1 MLDCLVLAGR
11 QEHRG
16 PKDSGEATCFIL
28 QPCPAERTEPN
39 FQREAI

>member
-28 QPCPAERTEPN
+28 QRGPLHRSG
-39 FQREAI
+39 R